1 MAALCSQCERP
12 PEGIMTLSK
21 AAKSLPMT
29 AALLCA
35 AIGLSGC
42 FDFSQSV
49 AINRDGSGQYQFAIA
64 ARGVV
69 GDALKDGKSDIHIGH
84 LDNAHT
90 RTSIVDGKVTRTS
103 SADFKQLSDLNLS
116 NESMAIKVR
125 GHDLFGLGQ
134 THAIFRRIFLI
145 DNARRARQRDDNGN
159 AGAAVVASIFGD
171 HVYVFSV
178 HLPGSID
185 WIAPVWAGDVEVK
198 PEVSGDD
205 SHGYTITWRMPL
217 ASMIETKAMRF
228 SVGFSA
234 YGALSD
240 SETRRDDDHDAM

>member
-1 MAALCSQCERP
+1 MRTSTGGDHDIVQSRQIAADD
-12 PEGIMTLSK
+12 
-21 AAKSLPMT
+21 A

-171 HVYVFSV
+171 HVNSRNPRILRCAADRVRVGLQNPRF
-178 HLPGSID
+178 LK
-185 WIAPVWAGDVEVK
+185 IAPDRLPACPHE
-198 PEVSGDD
+198 
-205 SHGYTITWRMPL
+205 
-217 ASMIETKAMRF
+217 
-228 SVGFSA
+228 SVFRKCRCSRC
-234 YGALSD
+234 LRS
-240 SETRRDDDHDAM
+240 